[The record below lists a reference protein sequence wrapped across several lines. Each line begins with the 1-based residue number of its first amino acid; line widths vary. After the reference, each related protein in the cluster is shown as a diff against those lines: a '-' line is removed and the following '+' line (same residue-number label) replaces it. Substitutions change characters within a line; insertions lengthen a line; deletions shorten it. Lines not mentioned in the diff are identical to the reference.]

1 MEPIIMTIRSAKK
14 VGDLSIEYSVQR
26 HIPHEM
32 ICMAVSTN
40 LLENISKQMEA
51 SLKRITE
58 ENV

>member
-1 MEPIIMTIRSAKK
+1 MEPIVMAIRNTKK
-14 VGDLSIEYSVQR
+14 VGEIFVEYRVER
-26 HIPHEM
+26 HIPYEM

-51 SLKRITE
+51 SLNRLIK